1 MTMAGGRL
9 RARLVRPCFPREEDM
24 LDLQLEGKRALVT
37 GSSSGIGEA
46 IARTL
51 AGQGAAVV
59 VHGRNAE
66 RAERVAGDINRAGL
80 GRAVVALGDLSRQDE
95 ADRVAQS
102 ALEALGGI
110 DILVDNAGRG
120 LVHAGWLEASIQEWE
135 ELFEAN
141 LFSAVRMIR
150 ALVPGMKERRWGRV
164 IQIASVVATQPFP
177 GSAVYAATKA
187 AMVNMTISLA
197 KELGGTGVT
206 VNSVSPGPIVT
217 PLFEQVV
224 PEGGADRRQFE
235 ANATYVGRFGRPEEI
250 ADLVAFLASPRA
262 DFIDATDVHIDGGRR
277 DIDLLA
283 ARPQPRV

>member
-1 MTMAGGRL
+1 
-9 RARLVRPCFPREEDM
+9 M
-24 LDLQLEGKRALVT
+24 LDLKLEDKRALVT

-46 IARTL
+46 IARAL

-66 RAERVAGDINRAGL
+66 RTARVADDINRAGP

-95 ADRVAQS
+95 ADRVVWS

-120 LVHAGWLEASIQEWE
+120 VTHAGWLEASVEEWE

-164 IQIASVVATQPFP
+164 IQISSVAATQPFP
-177 GSAVYAATKA
+177 SSAAYAATKA
-187 AMVNMTISLA
+187 AMVNMSVSLA
-197 KELGGTGVT
+197 KELAGTGVT

-217 PLFEQVV
+217 PLFERLVS
-224 PEGGADRRQFE
+224 EGGADLHQLE
-235 ANATYVGRFGRPEEI
+235 ASTTYVGRFGRPEEI

-262 DFIDATDVHIDGGRR
+262 DFIDGANIHIDGGRR
-277 DIDLLA
+277 DVDMMT
-283 ARPQPRV
+283 ARLQAHA

>member
-1 MTMAGGRL
+1 
-9 RARLVRPCFPREEDM
+9 M
-24 LDLQLEGKRALVT
+24 LDLKLEGKRALVT

-46 IARTL
+46 IARAL

-66 RAERVAGDINRAGL
+66 RAELVANDINRTGP
-80 GRAVVALGDLSRQDE
+80 GRAAVALGDLSRQDE
-95 ADRVAQS
+95 ADGVARR

-120 LVHAGWLEASIQEWE
+120 AAHAGWLEATVEDWE
-135 ELFEAN
+135 QLFEAN

-150 ALVPGMKERRWGRV
+150 ALVSGMTARRWGRI
-164 IQIASVVATQPFP
+164 IQIASVAATQPFP
-177 GSAVYAATKA
+177 SSAAYAATKA

-197 KELGGTGVT
+197 KELAGTGVT

-217 PLFEQVV
+217 PLFERIVR
-224 PEGGADRRQFE
+224 EGGADRQQVE
-235 ANATYVGRFGRPEEI
+235 ASATYVGRFGRPDEI

-262 DFIDATDVHIDGGRR
+262 DFIDGTDVHIDGGRR
-277 DIDLLA
+277 DLDLLA
-283 ARPQPRV
+283 DRPQAHA

>member
-1 MTMAGGRL
+1 MFDL
-9 RARLVRPCFPREEDM
+9 K
-24 LDLQLEGKRALVT
+24 LDGKRALVT

-66 RAERVAGDINRAGL
+66 RARRVMDDINRSGP
-80 GRAVVALGDLSRQDE
+80 GRAALALGDLSRQDE
-95 ADRVAQS
+95 AARVARS

-120 LVHAGWLEASIQEWE
+120 VPHAGWFGGTVEEWE
-135 ELFEAN
+135 QLFEAN
-141 LFSAVRMIR
+141 FFSAVRMIR

-164 IQIASVVATQPFP
+164 IQIASAAASKPHV
-177 GSAVYAATKA
+177 GSAVYGATKA
-187 AMVNMTISLA
+187 AMVNMTLSLA
-197 KELGGTGVT
+197 KELAGTGIT

-217 PLFEQVV
+217 PLLERVV
-224 PEGGADRRQFE
+224 KDGGADRRE
-235 ANATYVGRFGRPEEI
+235 LEATYVGRFGRPEEV

-262 DFIDATDVHIDGGRR
+262 DFIDGTDVHVDGGRR
-277 DIDLLA
+277 DLDLVA
-283 ARPQPRV
+283 ARPRV

>member
-1 MTMAGGRL
+1 
-9 RARLVRPCFPREEDM
+9 M
-24 LDLQLEGKRALVT
+24 LDLKLDGKRALVT
-37 GSSSGIGEA
+37 GSSSGIGGA

-66 RAERVAGDINRAGL
+66 RAQAVAGDINRAGP

-95 ADRVAQS
+95 ADRVAQG

-120 LVHAGWLEASIQEWE
+120 VPHSGWFEATVDEWE
-135 ELFEAN
+135 QLFQAN

-164 IQIASVVATQPFP
+164 IEIASVVATKPHASNP
-177 GSAVYAATKA
+177 AYAATKA
-187 AMVNMTISLA
+187 AMVNMSISLA
-197 KELGGTGVT
+197 KELAGTGVT

-217 PLFEQVV
+217 PLFERVV
-224 PEGGADRRQFE
+224 REGC
-235 ANATYVGRFGRPEEI
+235 ANPQQLENTATYVGRFGRPEEI

-262 DFIDATDVHIDGGRR
+262 DFIDGTDVHIDGGRR
-277 DIDLLA
+277 DVDLA
-283 ARPQPRV
+283 ARNPVVAPRPQAHA

>member
-1 MTMAGGRL
+1 
-9 RARLVRPCFPREEDM
+9 M
-24 LDLQLEGKRALVT
+24 LDLNLDGKRALVT

-51 AGQGAAVV
+51 ASQGAAVV

-66 RAERVAGDINRAGL
+66 RARQVADGINRAGP
-80 GRAVVALGDLSRQDE
+80 GRAFVALGDLSLQNE

-120 LVHAGWLEASIQEWE
+120 GPTTGWLEASVESWE
-135 ELFEAN
+135 QLFEAN

-164 IQIASVVATQPFP
+164 IQIASVVATQPHASSP
-177 GSAVYAATKA
+177 AYAATKA

-197 KELGGTGVT
+197 KELAGTGVT
-206 VNSVSPGPIVT
+206 VNSVSPGPIWT
-217 PLFEQVV
+217 PLFEKVV
-224 PEGGADRRQFE
+224 REGGTDLRQLE
-235 ANATYVGRFGRPEEI
+235 ASATYVGRFGRPEEI

-262 DFIDATDVHIDGGRR
+262 DFIDGTNVHIDGGRR
-277 DIDLLA
+277 DVDLVP
-283 ARPQPRV
+283 ARPRAHA

>member
-1 MTMAGGRL
+1 
-9 RARLVRPCFPREEDM
+9 M
-24 LDLQLEGKRALVT
+24 LDLKLEEKRALVT

-51 AGQGAAVV
+51 AEQGTAVV

-66 RAERVAGDINRAGL
+66 RAQRVADDINRAGR
-80 GRAVVALGDLSRQDE
+80 GHAVVALGDLSSQRE
-95 ADRVAQS
+95 ADRVVQT

-110 DILVDNAGRG
+110 DILVDNAGGGVRR
-120 LVHAGWLEASIQEWE
+120 AGWLERAVEEWE
-135 ELFEAN
+135 QLFEAN

-164 IQIASVVATQPFP
+164 IQIASVAASQPHASNP
-177 GSAVYAATKA
+177 AYGAAKA

-197 KELGGTGVT
+197 KELAGTGIT

-217 PLFEQVV
+217 PLLEQAFRQR
-224 PEGGADRRQFE
+224 ADRDGLE
-235 ANATYVGRFGRPEEI
+235 ASATYVGRFGRPEEV

-262 DFIDATDVHIDGGRR
+262 DFIDGTDVRIDGGRR
-277 DIDLLA
+277 DVDLFK
-283 ARPQPRV
+283 ARPHADA

>member
-1 MTMAGGRL
+1 
-9 RARLVRPCFPREEDM
+9 M
-24 LDLQLEGKRALVT
+24 LDLKLEDKRALVT

-66 RAERVAGDINRAGL
+66 RAERVADDINRAGP
-80 GRAVVALGDLSRQDE
+80 GRAVVALGNLSRQDE
-95 ADRVAQS
+95 ADHVAGT

-120 LVHAGWLEASIQEWE
+120 VPHAGWLEASVEEWE

-150 ALVPGMKERRWGRV
+150 ALVPGMKDQGWGRV
-164 IQIASVVATQPFP
+164 IQIASVAATQPFA
-177 GSAVYAATKA
+177 SNAAYAATKA
-187 AMVNMTISLA
+187 AMVNMSVSLA

-217 PLFEQVV
+217 PLFERVLH
-224 PEGGADRRQFE
+224 EGGADRRQLE
-235 ANATYVGRFGRPEEI
+235 ASTTYVRRFGRPEEV

-262 DFIDATDVHIDGGRR
+262 DFIDGTDIHIDGGRR
-277 DIDLLA
+277 DVDLVTAVLQA
-283 ARPQPRV
+283 HA